1 LLIEGKSAV
10 VLDNLESA
18 PKVTPPKDWR
28 PAVEFDGTLGEATTP
43 PTTGNQPNFD
53 EFLIEQGFDPDKI
66 EIYGPI
72 RTSRWQQREGGDW
85 LVSWRFNFRTRS
97 EVEIDLPLL
106 YSLAKK
112 SVGKITRDVKEG
124 KAFVIVP
131 ADYQVGKTGSRGNTQ
146 DLIARVLESY
156 QRIEE
161 KLKKGKYEKVIILD
175 AGDMIESVSN
185 KASMAQLDSNDLSPF
200 QQQDLAAALLWD
212 LVKIAHKY
220 APVTYAS
227 VGSNHC
233 QFRVN
238 GQAVGKP
245 GLDDAGI
252 VILQQLR
259 RLSTELG
266 MDVTYLIPEPYDESL
281 AFDVFG
287 DNFHVL
293 ALAHGHQAKR
303 PAGMEAWLQ
312 KQSFG
317 LGPTSSFTTFV
328 SGHFHYLKV
337 EELGLSHNG
346 GSRYW
351 VQASTSDNGSD
362 WYRLSSGSESVTGI
376 VCFELERDTHFQ
388 GTVYKL

>member
-1 LLIEGKSAV
+1 
-10 VLDNLESA
+10 VLDNLEPA

-28 PAVEFDGTLGEATTP
+28 PAVQFDGTIGEATTP

-112 SVGKITRDVKEG
+112 TKLPVRKETKEG

-131 ADYQVGKTGSRGNTQ
+131 ADFQVGKVGSRGNTQ
-146 DLIARVLESY
+146 DLIARVFESY
-156 QRIEE
+156 ERIEQ
-161 KLKKGKYEKVIILD
+161 KLKQGKYEKVIILD
-175 AGDMIESVSN
+175 AGDIIESVSN
-185 KASMAQLDSNDLSPF
+185 KASMAQLESNDLSPM
-200 QQQDLAAALLWD
+200 QQQDLAAALMWD
-212 LVKIAHKY
+212 LIKIAHKY

-227 VGSNHC
+227 VASNHC
-233 QFRVN
+233 QFRFN
-238 GQAVGKP
+238 GQTVGKP
-245 GLDDAGI
+245 GLDDVGI

-266 MDVTYLIPEPYDESL
+266 MDVTYLIPDPYDESL
-281 AFDVFG
+281 AFDVF
-287 DNFHVL
+287 DDQFHVV

-303 PAGMEAWLQ
+303 PNGMEMWLQ
-312 KQSFG
+312 KQQFSNA
-317 LGPTSSFTTFV
+317 PISAFTTFV
-328 SGHFHYLKV
+328 SGHFHHLRV
-337 EELGLSHNG
+337 EELGQSHNG

-351 VQASTSDNGSD
+351 IQASTMDNGSD
-362 WYRLSSGSESVTGI
+362 WFRLQAGTDSMTGI
-376 VCFELERDTHFQ
+376 VCFELERDVHYQ
-388 GTVYKL
+388 GTIYKL

>member
-1 LLIEGKSAV
+1 
-10 VLDNLESA
+10 
-18 PKVTPPKDWR
+18 
-28 PAVEFDGTLGEATTP
+28 VEFDGSNGQATTP
-43 PTTGNQPNFD
+43 PTTGDQPDFTQ
-53 EFLIEQGFDPDKI
+53 FLIDQGFDPERV
-66 EIYGPI
+66 EIYGPV

-85 LVSWRFNFRTRS
+85 LVSWRFNFRTKAQL
-97 EVEIDLPLL
+97 EADLPTL
-106 YSLAKK
+106 YAQAKK
-112 SVGKITRDVKEG
+112 SVGKVARDNKEG

-131 ADYQVGKTGSRGNTQ
+131 SDYQVGKVASRGNTQ
-146 DLIARVLESY
+146 DLIARVFESY
-156 QRIEE
+156 QRIEQ
-161 KLKKGKYEKVIILD
+161 KLKQGKYEKVIILD

-185 KASMAQLDSNDLSPF
+185 KASMAQLDSNDLSPM

-212 LVKIAHKY
+212 LIKIAHKY

-238 GQAVGKP
+238 GQTVGKP
-245 GLDDAGI
+245 GLDDVGI

-266 MDVTYLIPEPYDESL
+266 MDVTYLIPDPYDESL

-287 DNFHVL
+287 DSFHIL
-293 ALAHGHQAKR
+293 ALAHGHQAAR
-303 PAGMEAWLQ
+303 PNGVPDWLI
-312 KQSFG
+312 KQTYSQ
-317 LGPTSSFTTFV
+317 GPISAFTTFV
-328 SGHFHYLKV
+328 SGHFHHVRV
-337 EELGLSHNG
+337 EELAPASNG

-362 WYRLSSGSESVTGI
+362 WFRLKAGTESTTGI

>member
-1 LLIEGKSAV
+1 
-10 VLDNLESA
+10 VLENLE
-18 PKVTPPKDWR
+18 PTPRITAPKDWR
-28 PAVEFDGTLGEATTP
+28 PAVEFDGTNGQATTP
-43 PTTGNQPNFD
+43 PTNGNQPDFTQ
-53 EFLIEQGFDPDKI
+53 FLIDQGFDPERV
-66 EIYGPI
+66 EIYGPV

-85 LVSWRFNFRTRS
+85 LVSWRFNFRTKAQL
-97 EVEIDLPLL
+97 EADLPTL
-106 YSLAKK
+106 YAQAKK
-112 SVGKITRDVKEG
+112 SVGKVARDNKEG
-124 KAFVIVP
+124 KALVIVP
-131 ADYQVGKTGSRGNTQ
+131 ADFQVGKVASRGNTQ
-146 DLIARVLESY
+146 DLISRVFESY
-156 QRIEE
+156 KRIEQ
-161 KLKKGKYEKVIILD
+161 KLKQGKYEKVVILD

-185 KASMAQLDSNDLSPF
+185 KASMAQLDSNDLSPM

-212 LVKIAHKY
+212 LIKIGHKY

-238 GQAVGKP
+238 GQTVGKP
-245 GLDDAGI
+245 GLDDVGI

-266 MDVTYLIPEPYDESL
+266 MDVTYLIPDPYDESL

-287 DNFHVL
+287 DSFHIL
-293 ALAHGHQAKR
+293 ALAHGHQAAR
-303 PAGMEAWLQ
+303 PNGVPDWLI
-312 KQSFG
+312 KQTYSQ
-317 LGPTSSFTTFV
+317 GPISAFTTFV
-328 SGHFHYLKV
+328 SGHFHHVRV
-337 EELGLSHNG
+337 EELAPSSNG

-362 WYRLSSGSESVTGI
+362 WFRLKAGTESTTGI

>member
-1 LLIEGKSAV
+1 MLEN
-10 VLDNLESA
+10 LDPA
-18 PKVTPPKDWR
+18 PKLTPPKDWR
-28 PAVEFDGTLGEATTP
+28 PAVQFDGTNGEATTP
-43 PTTGNQPNFD
+43 PTTGNQPDFD
-53 EFLIEQGFDPDKI
+53 QFLLDQGFDPKLI

-85 LVSWRFNFRTRS
+85 LVSWRFNFRMKADLN
-97 EVEIDLPLL
+97 VDLPTL
-106 YSLAKK
+106 YAQAKK
-112 SVGKITRDVKEG
+112 TKLPVRKETQEG

-131 ADYQVGKTGSRGNTQ
+131 ADYQVGKVGSRGNTQ
-146 DLIARVLESY
+146 DLIERVFESY
-156 QRIEE
+156 QRIEQ
-161 KLKKGKYEKVIILD
+161 KLKQGKYEKVIILD

-212 LVKIAHKY
+212 LIKIAHKY

-245 GLDDAGI
+245 GLDDVGI

-266 MDVTYLIPEPYDESL
+266 MDVNYLIPDPFDESL
-281 AFDVFG
+281 ALDVFG
-287 DNFHVL
+287 DDFHIL
-293 ALAHGHQAKR
+293 ALAHGHQAAR
-303 PAGMEAWLQ
+303 PNGVPDWLI
-312 KQSFG
+312 KQTYSQ
-317 LGPTSSFTTFV
+317 GPISAFTTFV
-328 SGHFHYLKV
+328 SAHFHHVRV
-337 EELGLSHNG
+337 EELAPASNG

-362 WYRLSSGSESVTGI
+362 WFRLKAGTESTTGI
-376 VCFELERDTHFQ
+376 VCFELERDVHFQ
-388 GTVYKL
+388 GTIYKL

>member
-1 LLIEGKSAV
+1 VLLLE
-10 VLDNLESA
+10 NLEPA
-18 PKVTPPKDWR
+18 PKLNPPKDWR
-28 PAVEFDGTLGEATTP
+28 PAVQFDGTIGEATTP
-43 PTTGNQPNFD
+43 PTTGNQPDFD
-53 EFLIEQGFDPDKI
+53 QFLLDQGFDPSLI

-85 LVSWRFNFRTRS
+85 LVSWRFNFRTKS
-97 EVEIDLPLL
+97 ELDLDLPTL
-106 YSLAKK
+106 YAQAKK
-112 SVGKITRDVKEG
+112 TKLPARKENKEG

-131 ADYQVGKTGSRGNTQ
+131 ADYQVGKVGSRGNTQ
-146 DLIARVLESY
+146 DLIARVFESY
-156 QRIEE
+156 QRIED

-185 KASMAQLDSNDLSPF
+185 KASMAQLESNDLSPF

-212 LVKIAHKY
+212 LIKIAHKY

-233 QFRVN
+233 QWRVN

-245 GLDDAGI
+245 GLDDVGI

-266 MDVTYLIPEPYDESL
+266 MDVNYLVPDPYDESL

-287 DNFHVL
+287 DEFHIL
-293 ALAHGHQAKR
+293 ALAHGHQAAR
-303 PAGMEAWLQ
+303 PNLVPDWLI
-312 KQSFG
+312 KQTYSQ
-317 LGPTSSFTTFV
+317 GPISAFTTFV
-328 SGHFHYLKV
+328 SGHFHHVRV
-337 EELGLSHNG
+337 EELAPASNG

-351 VQASTSDNGSD
+351 VQASTSDSGSD
-362 WYRLSSGSESVTGI
+362 WFRLKAGSESTTGI
-376 VCFELERDTHFQ
+376 VCFELEKQVHFQ

>member
-1 LLIEGKSAV
+1 MLEN
-10 VLDNLESA
+10 LDPA
-18 PKVTPPKDWR
+18 PKLTPPKDWR
-28 PAVEFDGTLGEATTP
+28 PAVQFDGTNGEATTP
-43 PTTGNQPNFD
+43 PTTGNQPDFD
-53 EFLIEQGFDPDKI
+53 QFLLDQGFDPKLI

-85 LVSWRFNFRTRS
+85 LVSWRFNFRMKA
-97 EVEIDLPLL
+97 ELNVDLPTL
-106 YSLAKK
+106 YAQAKK
-112 SVGKITRDVKEG
+112 TKLPVRKKTQEG

-131 ADYQVGKTGSRGNTQ
+131 ADYQVGKVGSRGNTQ
-146 DLIARVLESY
+146 DLIARVFESY
-156 QRIEE
+156 QRIEQ
-161 KLKKGKYEKVIILD
+161 KLKQGKYEKVIILD

-212 LVKIAHKY
+212 LVKLAHKY

-245 GLDDAGI
+245 GLDDVGI

-266 MDVTYLIPEPYDESL
+266 MDVNYLIPDPFDESL
-281 AFDVFG
+281 ALDVFG
-287 DNFHVL
+287 DDFHIL
-293 ALAHGHQAKR
+293 ALAHGHQAAR
-303 PAGMEAWLQ
+303 PNGVPDWLI
-312 KQSFG
+312 KQTYSQ
-317 LGPTSSFTTFV
+317 GPISAFTTFV
-328 SGHFHYLKV
+328 SAHFHHVRV
-337 EELGLSHNG
+337 EELAPASNG

-351 VQASTSDNGSD
+351 IQSSTSDNGSD
-362 WYRLSSGSESVTGI
+362 WFRLKAGTESTTGI
-376 VCFELERDTHFQ
+376 VCFELERDVHYR
-388 GTVYKL
+388 GTIYKL